1 MDLRAPFS
9 DDILGSTH
17 IACTFITLGNIG
29 LRNRLL
35 CIRSRVN
42 ISIGKGSMIG
52 FDKAMNDRSS
62 YFQLCC
68 M

>member
-1 MDLRAPFS
+1 MIYLVAHTLHALSIF
-9 DDILGSTH
+9 
-17 IACTFITLGNIG
+17 LGNIG
-29 LRNRLL
+29 LRDRLL
-35 CIRSRVN
+35 HIRSRVN
-42 ISIGKGSMIG
+42 GKGSMIG